1 MFTRQKAMLLPSLA
15 LFSVVAFA
23 QQTEIRGRITDS
35 GTAAPIVG
43 ASLVV
48 KGTTIATKTNEKG
61 EFVLQTSGNQGTLEI
76 SYVGYASQTIAVAG
90 RKFLDIQLA
99 PTEKG
104 LDEVVV
110 TGYQTER
117 KKDLTGAVSV
127 VNVAEMMKAPENNP
141 MKALQGRVAGM
152 TVTSDGS
159 PSGAATVRMRG
170 ISSINSSQ
178 DPLYVIDG
186 TPTQGGMHELNSNDI
201 ESIQVLKDASS
212 ASIYGS
218 RAANGV
224 IVITTKKGKIGAPK
238 LTVDAYATSTHFNNR
253 MKVLDAQQYG
263 RALWQATINNGG
275 NPNGNNIGYQFEW
288 NNDANGVP
296 QLNTVFVSKYI
307 DREHTMYASDTD
319 WFKEVSKPG
328 LQQSYNATLSS
339 GTEKSSSF
347 FSLGY
352 LHNNGTLRYTDFQ
365 RISARMNADYKLF
378 DGRLVVGENFT
389 VNNTGEVQVPGDV
402 LDLSLK
408 ALPIIPVHT
417 VDGIGWGGPAL
428 GMNDRHNPMRVLYD
442 NRNNKYNYWRL
453 FGNAYAD
460 LQLIKGL
467 HVRTSYGLDYSNFYK
482 RNLEVSYRSGFMN
495 SSRSG
500 VNMEQSHG
508 MKWTWSNTA
517 TYRKEIDKHTLD
529 VLAGMEMNRQND
541 INFNAYTAGD
551 GAFAIETPEYMWP
564 GVSTGTAAVGGGST
578 GFSLL
583 SYFGKANYSY
593 DDRYLASFTVR
604 HDGSSRFG
612 KNNRF
617 ATFPAV
623 TAGWRISSERFM
635 ASTKNYISDL
645 KLRIGWGQ
653 TGNQGIG
660 NLATYALFVP
670 EYGVADP
677 TWNIVDGTA
686 YDLSGAGTGKL
697 PSGYR
702 KIQTE
707 NNDLKW
713 ETTTQTNIGLDFS
726 LFNQSLYGSIDWY
739 VKATKDMLINPAYIG
754 VVGEGGYRW
763 ANGASME
770 NKGLDLSAGY
780 RNKTSFGLDYD
791 VMAVFS
797 TYKNKVTHLPEAV
810 ENSYG
815 GRQGDNIIGRPLG
828 SFYGYVTDGIF
839 QNQDEVDAHVNQT
852 GKGIGR
858 LRYVNV
864 YDADKQITD
873 MDRTWIGSPHPD
885 FSYSLN
891 IVLKYKGFDLS
902 AYFQGVQGIDVENW
916 LKKQTDFWSVDDVNS
931 NKGLRLLNA
940 WTPQN
945 PTSTIPALQTTNNN
959 DEGRL
964 SNYFIENGSYM
975 KLRNLSL
982 GYTLPTATAS
992 RLRMSRL
999 RIYVTGQNLFTVKSK
1014 NFTGVDPE
1022 NVGWGYP
1029 IPTTWTAGV
1038 NIGF

>member
-1 MFTRQKAMLLPSLA
+1 MFTNKKAILLLYMV
-15 LFSVVAFA
+15 LFSVAGFA
-23 QQTEIRGRITDS
+23 QQVTLQGRVTDS
-35 GTAAPIVG
+35 STEVPIVG

-48 KGTTIATKTNEKG
+48 RGTEQATQTNENG
-61 EFVLQTSGNQGTLEI
+61 EFTLQLTGTNVSVEV
-76 SYVGYASQTIAVAG
+76 SYVGYETQTVATG
-90 RKFLDIQLA
+90 TARFMEIRLVSMEQ
-99 PTEKG
+99 G
-104 LDEVVV
+104 LEEVVV

-141 MKALQGRVAGM
+141 IKALQGRVAGM
-152 TVTSDGS
+152 TVTADGNL
-159 PSGAATVRMRG
+159 SGAATVRMRG
-170 ISSINSSQ
+170 ISSLNSSQ

-186 TPTQGGMHELNSNDI
+186 VPTQGGMHELNSNDI

-224 IVITTKKGKIGAPK
+224 IVITTKRGKSGDPK
-238 LTVDAYATSTHFNNR
+238 ITFDAYATSTFFNNR
-253 MKVLDAQQYG
+253 MEVLNAQEYG
-263 RALWQATINNGG
+263 QAMWQAMMNSGA
-275 NPNGNNIGYQFEW
+275 NPNSNNIGYQFDW
-288 NNDANGVP
+288 SNDADGQP
-296 QLNTVFVSKYI
+296 QLDHIYVSQFL
-307 DREHTMYASDTD
+307 DNRQTMRASDTD
-319 WFKEVSKPG
+319 WFDEVSKPG
-328 LQQSYNATLSS
+328 LIQSYNGSFSSATD
-339 GTEKSSSF
+339 KSSSF

-352 LHNNGTLRYTDFQ
+352 FHNNGTLKHTNFK
-365 RISARMNADYKLF
+365 RISARLNTDYKFF
-378 DGRLVVGENFT
+378 DGKLVVGENFT

-408 ALPIIPVHT
+408 ALPVIPVHT
-417 VDGIGWGGPAL
+417 ADGIGWGGPSQ
-428 GMNDRHNPMRVLYD
+428 GMNDRHNPLRLLYD
-442 NRNNKYNYWRL
+442 NRNNAYNYWRL
-453 FGNAYAD
+453 FGNAYANLEIIKD
-460 LQLIKGL
+460 LHL
-467 HVRTSYGLDYSNFYK
+467 RTSYGVDYGNFYK
-482 RNLEVSYRSGFMN
+482 RHMEVSYQSGFLN
-495 SSRSG
+495 NNRTG

-517 TYRKEIDKHTLD
+517 NYRKTIEKHVFDILG
-529 VLAGMEMNRQND
+529 GMEMNRERD
-541 INFNAYTAGD
+541 ISFNAYTAGE
-551 GAFAIETPEYMWP
+551 GAFVIETPEYMWP

-583 SYFGKANYSY
+583 SYFGKINYVF

-623 TAGWRISSERFM
+623 TAGWRISEERFM
-635 ASTKNYISDL
+635 ESTKSFISDL
-645 KLRIGWGQ
+645 KLRVGWGQ
-653 TGNQGIG
+653 TGNQGID

-677 TWNIVDGTA
+677 TWDIVNGTA
-686 YDLSGAGTGKL
+686 YDLAGNGSGIL

-702 KIQTE
+702 KIQTQ
-707 NNDLKW
+707 NDDLKW

-726 LFNQSLYGSIDWY
+726 LFGQNLFGSIDWY

-770 NKGLDLSAGY
+770 NKGIDVTTGY
-780 RNKTSFGLDYD
+780 RNKTAFGLDYELTG
-791 VMAVFS
+791 VISA
-797 TYKNKVTHLPEAV
+797 YKNKITHLPEAV

-828 SFYGYVTDGIF
+828 SFYGFVTDGIF
-839 QNQDEVDAHVNQT
+839 QNQDEVNAHVNQT

-864 YDADKQITD
+864 YDTD
-873 MDRTWIGSPHPD
+873 NEISDLDRTWIGNPHPD
-885 FSYSLN
+885 FLYSLN
-891 IVLKYKGFDLS
+891 VALKYKGFDLS

-931 NKGLRLLNA
+931 NKGRRLLNA

-945 PTSTIPALQTTNNN
+945 SSSDIPALQTTNNN

-964 SNYFIENGSYM
+964 STYYIENGSYL
-975 KLRNLSL
+975 KLRNLSF
-982 GYTLPTATAS
+982 GYTLPTDLVS

-999 RIYVTGQNLFTVKSK
+999 RFYVTGQNLFTVKSK
-1014 NFTGVDPE
+1014 AFTGVDPE

-1029 IPTTWTAGV
+1029 IPTTWTAGLNV
-1038 NIGF
+1038 IF

>member
-1 MFTRQKAMLLPSLA
+1 
-15 LFSVVAFA
+15 
-23 QQTEIRGRITDS
+23 
-35 GTAAPIVG
+35 
-43 ASLVV
+43 
-48 KGTTIATKTNEKG
+48 
-61 EFVLQTSGNQGTLEI
+61 
-76 SYVGYASQTIAVAG
+76 
-90 RKFLDIQLA
+90 
-99 PTEKG
+99 
-104 LDEVVV
+104 
-110 TGYQTER
+110 
-117 KKDLTGAVSV
+117 
-127 VNVAEMMKAPENNP
+127 
-141 MKALQGRVAGM
+141 
-152 TVTSDGS
+152 
-159 PSGAATVRMRG
+159 
-170 ISSINSSQ
+170 
-178 DPLYVIDG
+178 
-186 TPTQGGMHELNSNDI
+186 
-201 ESIQVLKDASS
+201 
-212 ASIYGS
+212 
-218 RAANGV
+218 
-224 IVITTKKGKIGAPK
+224 
-238 LTVDAYATSTHFNNR
+238 
-253 MKVLDAQQYG
+253 
-263 RALWQATINNGG
+263 
-275 NPNGNNIGYQFEW
+275 
-288 NNDANGVP
+288 
-296 QLNTVFVSKYI
+296 
-307 DREHTMYASDTD
+307 
-319 WFKEVSKPG
+319 
-328 LQQSYNATLSS
+328 
-339 GTEKSSSF
+339 
-347 FSLGY
+347 
-352 LHNNGTLRYTDFQ
+352 
-365 RISARMNADYKLF
+365 
-378 DGRLVVGENFT
+378 
-389 VNNTGEVQVPGDV
+389 V
-402 LDLSLK
+402 LDLSLQ

-517 TYRKEIDKHTLD
+517 TYRKQIDKHTLD

-945 PTSTIPALQTTNNN
+945 PTSKIPALQTTNSN

>member
-1 MFTRQKAMLLPSLA
+1 MFTKEKVILLSSSV
-15 LFSVVAFA
+15 LFSVASFA
-23 QQTEIRGRITDS
+23 QQIEVRGRISDS
-35 GTAAPIVG
+35 GTSAPIVG
-43 ASLVV
+43 ASLLV
-48 KGTTIATKTNEKG
+48 KGTTQATKTNGKG
-61 EFVLQTSGNQGTLEI
+61 EFTLQTSSTNPALEI
-76 SYVGYASQTIAVAG
+76 TYVGYETQTVVVG
-90 RKFLDIQLA
+90 GQKFLDIRLVSA
-99 PTEKG
+99 EKG

-127 VNVAEMMKAPENNP
+127 VNVSEMMKAPENNP
-141 MKALQGRVAGM
+141 MKALQGRVSGM
-152 TVTSDGS
+152 TVTADGN
-159 PSGAATVRMRG
+159 PSGGATVRMRG
-170 ISSINSSQ
+170 ISSLNSNQ

-186 TPTQGGMHELNSNDI
+186 VPTQGGMHELNSNDI

-224 IVITTKKGKIGAPK
+224 IVITTKRGKIGAPK
-238 LTVDAYATSTHFNNR
+238 LTVDAFATSSHFNNR
-253 MKVLDAQQYG
+253 MKVLNARQYG
-263 RALWQATINNGG
+263 EALWRATIDSGG
-275 NPNGNNIGYQFEW
+275 KPNENNIGYQFDY
-288 NNDANGVP
+288 NNDANGYP
-296 QLNTVFVSKYI
+296 QLNNVFVSQYLDK
-307 DREHTMYASDTD
+307 EHTMASSDTD
-319 WFKEVSKPG
+319 WFNEISKPG
-328 LQQSYNATLSS
+328 LLQSYNATLSS
-339 GTEKSSSF
+339 ATEKSSSF
-347 FSLGY
+347 FSMGY
-352 LHNNGTLRYTDFQ
+352 LRNNGTLEQTNFQ

-378 DGRLVVGENFT
+378 DGKLIVGENFT
-389 VNNTGEVQVPGDV
+389 VNNTGEVQAPGDV

-417 VDGIGWGGPAL
+417 VDGIGWGGPSL
-428 GMNDRHNPMRVLYD
+428 GMNDRHNPVRLLND
-442 NRNNKYNYWRL
+442 NRNNKYNFWRL

-460 LQLIKGL
+460 LQVIKDL
-467 HVRTSYGLDYSNFYK
+467 HIRTSFGIDYGNFYK
-482 RNLEVSYRSGFMN
+482 RNMELSYRSGFMN
-495 SSRSG
+495 SNRSG

-508 MKWTWSNTA
+508 MKWTWSNVA
-517 TYRKEIDKHTLD
+517 TYRKVMDKHTLD
-529 VLAGMEMNRQND
+529 VLAGIELNRQND
-541 INFNAYTAGD
+541 IKFNAYTAGN

-564 GVSTGTAAVGGGST
+564 GVSTGVAAVGGTST

-623 TAGWRISSERFM
+623 TAGWRISSESFM
-635 ASTKNYISDL
+635 AGAKDYISDL
-645 KLRIGWGQ
+645 KLRVGWGQ

-660 NLATYALFVP
+660 DLATYALFVP
-670 EYGVADP
+670 EYGVGDP

-686 YDLSGAGTGKL
+686 YDLSGTGSGTL
-697 PSGYR
+697 QSGYR

-713 ETTTQTNIGLDFS
+713 ETTTQTNVGLDFS
-726 LFNQSLYGSIDWY
+726 LFNQNLYGSLDWY

-791 VMAVFS
+791 VTAVFS
-797 TYKNKVTHLPEAV
+797 TYKNKVTHLPQAV

-839 QNQDEVDAHVNQT
+839 QNQKEVDAHVKQD

-873 MDRTWIGSPHPD
+873 MDRTWIGNPHPD

-891 IVLKYKGFDLS
+891 IALKYKGFDLS
-902 AYFQGVQGIDVENW
+902 VYFQGVQGIDVENW

-945 PTSTIPALQTTNNN
+945 PNSTIPALQTTNNN

-992 RLRMSRL
+992 HLRMSRL
-999 RIYVTGQNLFTVKSK
+999 RVYVTGQNLFTVKSK